1 MTFYLSKLFNK
12 IYKFFEIKVFEHK
25 YIQTDSRLTT
35 DNKSLQTDPIN
46 NIIMI
51 DKAIQTDTKLLDN
64 QDDSEWDNLTWV
76 NANPLDIV

>member
-1 MTFYLSKLFNK
+1 MTFYLYKLFNK

-46 NIIMI
+46 NKIMI
-51 DKAIQTDTKLLDN
+51 DKAIQTNLELLNN
-64 QDDSEWDNLTWV
+64 QDDNEWDNLTWV
-76 NANPLDIV
+76 NANTVDIV